1 LTRDIGATL
10 LVMGVVSKGALEL
23 LLIGNTAEKVLDDL
37 SCDILVVKSE
47 RLETRVAAELC
58 MAC

>member
-1 LTRDIGATL
+1 LTRT
-10 LVMGVVSKGALEL
+10 SKSALEL

-47 RLETRVAAELC
+47 PLKTQVAAELC